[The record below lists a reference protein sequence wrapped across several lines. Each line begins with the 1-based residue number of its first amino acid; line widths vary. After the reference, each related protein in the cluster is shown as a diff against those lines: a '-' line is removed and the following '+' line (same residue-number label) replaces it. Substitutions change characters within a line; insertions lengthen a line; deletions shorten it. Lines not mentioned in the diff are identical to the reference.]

1 MVLVTSDVWL
11 HRLHLHVGQPWAT
24 FIGVVASHMPA
35 CGGRLCGGAPAA
47 AWLLLAVHSIYEHGR
62 LRYNTYEAT
71 EYHQWWYLT
80 AIISMVI
87 GEYWNVI
94 QWLKLTSKVYKSG
107 WWLSLEG

>member
-47 AWLLLAVHSIYEHGR
+47 AWLLLAVHSIYEH
-62 LRYNTYEAT
+62 AT
-71 EYHQWWYLT
+71 VAVLIPMRQPS
-80 AIISMVI
+80 IS
-87 GEYWNVI
+87 GG
-94 QWLKLTSKVYKSG
+94 T
-107 WWLSLEG
+107 